1 MFLVIVTTMSLI
13 ILRVLKQEKSV
24 QSCRFKQLAMR
35 KSLRKSDFAHPTDS
49 SFQEEDSR
57 RLNNRQSIS
66 PFQRSCTFSVTTG
79 RMLSLIMS
87 KKNREVMLQ
96 AFGYV
101 LCYVDTSILPCT
113 NHMILE
119 DMKMDVP
126 YALRL
131 TPRLIN
137 PGQGTLNIL
146 VYTRPHINS
155 LRRAY
160 P

>member
-1 MFLVIVTTMSLI
+1 
-13 ILRVLKQEKSV
+13 
-24 QSCRFKQLAMR
+24 
-35 KSLRKSDFAHPTDS
+35 
-49 SFQEEDSR
+49 
-57 RLNNRQSIS
+57 
-66 PFQRSCTFSVTTG
+66 
-79 RMLSLIMS
+79 
-87 KKNREVMLQ
+87 MLQ

-146 VYTRPHINS
+146 TELLDSDDSDVYQLLNC
-155 LRRAY
+155 
-160 P
+160 